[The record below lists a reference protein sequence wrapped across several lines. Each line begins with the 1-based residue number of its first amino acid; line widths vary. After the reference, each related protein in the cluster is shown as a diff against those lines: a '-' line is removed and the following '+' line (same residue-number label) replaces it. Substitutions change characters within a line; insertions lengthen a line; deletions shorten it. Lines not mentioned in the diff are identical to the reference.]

1 MLKRLLKLFATLVK
15 KKRVLTKTRVQL
27 YRQMKTKPSQS
38 LPPDEKLY
46 AIKMLQA
53 IKCILYEVYYWSRVD
68 EAIIND
74 IFCKIMV

>member
-1 MLKRLLKLFATLVK
+1 MLKRLLKLFATLEK

-53 IKCILYEVYYWSRVD
+53 IKCILYEVYYWPRVD